1 MRIFQLKFLNDCQVF
16 AMGALFFHEKV
27 ITIMLTKIK
36 FNFYY
41 ISLLFFIFF
50 LYPVGTPSIIA
61 ADSEKVTD
69 SSNSINT
76 VNTNDPGIPA
86 DLEEISPPAIS
97 LGAKKIPDS
106 IVALSSGYVIVV
118 DKKSQRIY
126 VFHKDGAFY
135 KVFEAPCSTGKNSGS
150 KWVEGDAKTPNGIF
164 FTTRILRNP
173 GSPETYGSMAFPLD
187 YPTISDKRAGRD
199 GHNIWIH
206 GTTKSL
212 LPKQS
217 KGCVVLHDRDLKR
230 LANFI
235 YLNRT
240 PVVISESI
248 KWVPQNYVLPS
259 KNDLEKILISW
270 NKAFTEKDIHKIDS
284 LYMHG
289 SEIKGKR
296 RQDLYKKISQL
307 KFANRHFAMQPRDI
321 SILQEGSNAVI
332 IFDQIYAVNDN
343 NFQGFYNK
351 LILEK
356 TDNKWYIV
364 DDATT
369 PNIAARKLARVEIE
383 QKETNQSDH
392 TEVRNLINKWL
403 TSWKSGDMKT
413 YSECYASDF
422 QSRDMGLDAWI
433 AHKTNVRETSK
444 NINISIENL
453 AISADEDTAR
463 AAFTQRY
470 SSSRLRSKG
479 KKTLELKKIGDEWKI
494 YREIM

>member
-1 MRIFQLKFLNDCQVF
+1 M
-16 AMGALFFHEKV
+16 M
-27 ITIMLTKIK
+27 TKIK

-41 ISLLFFIFF
+41 IVLLFFIF
-50 LYPVGTPSIIA
+50 PVYSAQVFA
-61 ADSEKVTD
+61 AVTAASGATTESANSANTANINDLDISNDSD
-69 SSNSINT
+69 
-76 VNTNDPGIPA
+76 
-86 DLEEISPPAIS
+86 EISPPAIS
-97 LGAKKIPDS
+97 LGARKIPDS
-106 IVALSSGYVIVV
+106 IVSLSSGYAIIV
-118 DKKSQRIY
+118 DKKYQRIY

-135 KVFEAPCSTGKNSGS
+135 KVFEAPCSTGKHSGS
-150 KWVEGDAKTPNGIF
+150 KWLEGDAKTPNGIF
-164 FTTRILRNP
+164 FTTKILQNP
-173 GSPETYGSMAFPLD
+173 GPPETYGSMAFPLD
-187 YPTISDKRAGRD
+187 YPTISDQRIGRN
-199 GHNIWIH
+199 GNNIWIH

-240 PVVISESI
+240 PVIISESI

-259 KNDLEKILISW
+259 KNELEKILISW
-270 NKAFTEKDIHKIDS
+270 NKAFTEKDINKIDS

-296 RQDLYKKISQL
+296 RQELYKKIGQM
-307 KFANRHFAMQPRDI
+307 KFSNRHFAMEPRDI

-383 QKETNQSDH
+383 QKDTDQSDH
-392 TEVRNLINKWL
+392 KEIRNLVNKWL
-403 TSWKSGDMKT
+403 TGWKSGDMKI
-413 YSECYASDF
+413 YRECYASDF
-422 QSRDMGLDAWI
+422 QSREMGLDAWI

-444 NINISIENL
+444 NIKISIENL
-453 AISADEDTAR
+453 VISANEDSAKAT
-463 AAFTQRY
+463 FTQHY
-470 SSSRLRSKG
+470 SSSRLMSKG

>member
-1 MRIFQLKFLNDCQVF
+1 MMIRAKF
-16 AMGALFFHEKV
+16 
-27 ITIMLTKIK
+27 
-36 FNFYY
+36 Y
-41 ISLLFFIFF
+41 IYHIILLSFIFLF
-50 LYPVGTPSIIA
+50 YPAEVPSTVTADSGEIKNSAIS
-61 ADSEKVTD
+61 ADSENIADSAIVADSENISETKVAPD
-69 SSNSINT
+69 SFKTSDS
-76 VNTNDPGIPA
+76 A
-86 DLEEISPPAIS
+86 LSS
-97 LGAKKIPDS
+97 GARKIPDS
-106 IVALSSGYVIVV
+106 IVSLSSGYIVVV
-118 DKKSQRIY
+118 DKKYQKIY
-126 VFHKDGAFY
+126 VFHKDGAFF

-164 FTTRILRNP
+164 FTTKIMRNP
-173 GSPETYGSMAFPLD
+173 GPPETYGSMAFPLD

-259 KNDLEKILISW
+259 KNELEKILISW
-270 NKAFTEKDIHKIDS
+270 NGAFNENDIKKIDS

-296 RQDLYKKISQL
+296 REELYNKIRQL
-307 KFANRHFAMQPRDI
+307 KFSNRHFALQPRDI

-356 TDNKWYIV
+356 DDNKWYIV

-369 PNIAARKLARVEIE
+369 SSAARKLARVEIE
-383 QKETNQSDH
+383 QNKTSDSEH
-392 TEVRNLINKWL
+392 KEVRDLVKNWL
-403 TSWKSGDMKT
+403 ASWKSGDMKT
-413 YSECYASDF
+413 YRDCYASDF
-422 QSRDMGLDAWI
+422 QSREMNLDAWI
-433 AHKTNVRETSK
+433 AHKSNVHENSK
-444 NINISIENL
+444 NIKISIDNL

-463 AAFTQRY
+463 ATFTQHY